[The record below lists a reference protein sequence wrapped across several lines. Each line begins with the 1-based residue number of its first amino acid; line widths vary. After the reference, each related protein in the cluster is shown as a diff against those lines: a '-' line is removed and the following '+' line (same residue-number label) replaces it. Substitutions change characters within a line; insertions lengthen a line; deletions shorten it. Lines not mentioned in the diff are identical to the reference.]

1 MKVIFSVLFAVD
13 TDVFIRGKN
22 VQELC
27 IALNDIIRQPPI
39 RTWSALSTLSHGKNR
54 CIARSSAIILFIWWW
69 WWRLWWRGINNM
81 KLNGANI
88 CIFFQHTQQVQTL
101 VTLLCISKS
110 VNNFTIFPGSFWYDT
125 KDSICYW
132 IWYKWAHVFSGFDFA
147 TIVSTVSIDIA
158 LMLFIPTF
166 FVRQL
171 NDDHTIFGLVYS
183 RYIIDITSRF
193 WWKNNEFVT

>member
-88 CIFFQHTQQVQTL
+88 CIFFSTYTASTDIGH
-101 VTLLCISKS
+101 
-110 VNNFTIFPGSFWYDT
+110 
-125 KDSICYW
+125 
-132 IWYKWAHVFSGFDFA
+132 FA
-147 TIVSTVSIDIA
+147 
-158 LMLFIPTF
+158 L
-166 FVRQL
+166 
-171 NDDHTIFGLVYS
+171 
-183 RYIIDITSRF
+183 YIIERQQFYHFPWIVLIWHKRQYLLLNLIQMSPRFFRF
-193 WWKNNEFVT
+193 WFCYYRKHRFYRHSLDAVYTHFLCAPA